1 MNKIAKNHLQLKY
14 YNNLNEYVNKRGL
27 KNTRQVACGNL
38 SKVSVGLKLRIIITF
53 VFRLL

>member
-14 YNNLNEYVNKRGL
+14 YNSLNEYVNKRGL

-38 SKVSVGLKLRIIITF
+38 SNVSVGLKLRIIISF
-53 VFRLL
+53 SFCFL

>member
-14 YNNLNEYVNKRGL
+14 YNSLNEYVNKRGL

-38 SKVSVGLKLRIIITF
+38 SNVSVGLKLRIIIS
-53 VFRLL
+53 LL